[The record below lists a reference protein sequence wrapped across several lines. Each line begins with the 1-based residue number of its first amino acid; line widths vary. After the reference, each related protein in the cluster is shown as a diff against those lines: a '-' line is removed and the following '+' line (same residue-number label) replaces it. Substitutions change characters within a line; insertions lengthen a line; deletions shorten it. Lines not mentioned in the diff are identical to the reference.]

1 MHVEYLSGDLLAR
14 TVLCAPDN
22 EAALRGI
29 DTPVEDVELIVCPG
43 IIEVL

>member
-1 MHVEYLSGDLLAR
+1 MHVENLSGDLLSR

-22 EAALRGI
+22 EAAIRGI

-43 IIEVL
+43 IVEVL